1 MVQLAAPVIYQVQI
15 QVNNPADLQVINQ
28 VLVLVT
34 NQVYLQVQA
43 LVTNPAPHPATN
55 QVPHLVTNRAHLQAQ
70 ALATNRV
77 PHLVTNRAYLQ
88 AQALATNLV
97 PHLVINRVPHLA
109 TSRVYHHLRCRVP
122 HLVTSQVHG
131 QVRRRLVRP
140 ALHRPVCQANRRL
153 IVHQVHQAVNQAQ
166 VPLQDHQWFLQL
178 SQVNHQV
185 KVQVQTSRHLLPVWI
200 QQEVQVLFQL
210 ISLVLPPVTLPVR
223 VMLQVM
229 ALHWHP
235 ASDQVRFLHP
245 LLRRVLQTIQV
256 QNQATLQVPRRHP
269 HQVQNLQPCRA
280 VLLQTLQVQN
290 QVTLQ
295 VPRRHPHQVQ
305 NLQPC
310 RAVLLRH
317 RQAPPRAVFR
327 AMFRRVTRP
336 HFPHHILPMNRL
348 YLLPNSQVYYQALSR
363 VKDQVRMN
371 RQRVLP
377 WCLALHPVKH
387 QVHTNHLHHQ
397 AVTQQ
402 EALAS
407 YLLEFPRRHPAKS
420 QVRLR
425 VEARLMNHRRLRQP
439 SVAAL
444 VQILLKNPQDNL
456 RLFHR

>member
-1 MVQLAAPVIYQVQI
+1 M
-15 QVNNPADLQVINQ
+15 INQ

-70 ALATNRV
+70 ALVTNRV

-97 PHLVINRVPHLA
+97 PHLVTNRVPHLA
-109 TSRVYHHLRCRVP
+109 TSLVYHHLRCRVP

-166 VPLQDHQWFLQL
+166 LPLLCHQWFLPL
-178 SQVNHQV
+178 PQVNHQV
-185 KVQVQTSRHLLPVWI
+185 KVQVRTSRHLLPVWI

-280 VLLQTLQVQN
+280 
-290 QVTLQ
+290 
-295 VPRRHPHQVQ
+295 
-305 NLQPC
+305 
-310 RAVLLRH
+310 
-317 RQAPPRAVFR
+317 
-327 AMFRRVTRP
+327 MFRRVTRP

-371 RQRVLP
+371 RRRLLP
-377 WCLALHPVKH
+377 WCLAIHPVKH
-387 QVHTNHLHHQ
+387 QVHTNHLH
-397 AVTQQ
+397 
-402 EALAS
+402 
-407 YLLEFPRRHPAKS
+407 HPAKS